1 MMKALLVSLLLI
13 SSSAFSYEPSFDS
26 DYCDVDINGGV
37 RISQSKIEFYKND
50 HLLYQIITNKS

>member
-1 MMKALLVSLLLI
+1 MMKALLASLLLI
-13 SSSAFSYEPSFDS
+13 SLSAFSYEYSFDS
-26 DYCDVDINGGV
+26 DYCDIDINGGV